1 MHVKLHRFATDV
13 ATCKTYNYMYV
24 KLHRFAIIVPSCK
37 TYKQCDC
44 TLHKSYSCRFI

>member
-24 KLHRFAIIVPSCK
+24 KLHRFAITVPSCK
-37 TYKQCDC
+37 TYTQGD
-44 TLHKSYSCRFI
+44 